1 MAGASVERVLRL
13 ERHRLG
19 PRVYVFGLRIHEVA
33 LGLGLLTVLLVGGV
47 TELWELTRRTEAAA
61 AVGSW
66 LVAKDWR
73 DLFPSRRNTARWS
86 LLLHRVP
93 RG

>member
-1 MAGASVERVLRL
+1 VVSAVIRI
-13 ERHRLG
+13 ERHPLG
-19 PRVYVFGLRIHEVA
+19 PRVFLVGLRVHEVA
-33 LGLGLLTVLLVGGV
+33 IGLVLLALLVGGGFA
-47 TELWELTRRTEAAA
+47 EIWELSRRTEAAG

-93 RG
+93 RGHR

>member
-1 MAGASVERVLRL
+1 VELVLRL

-19 PRVYVFGLRIHEVA
+19 PRVYICGLRIHEVA
-33 LGLGLLTVLLVGGV
+33 LGLAVLAVLLVGGV
-47 TELWELTRRTEAAA
+47 AELWELTRRTEAAFV
-61 AVGSW
+61 VGSW